1 METLIYGAVASAFG
15 ALLGIIGYMIKERF
29 KEQQSKI
36 VALEGKHESNMVE
49 MGAIKSNYL
58 TRFADMKADI
68 ERLRGGLIMVESNII
83 QVVGKEI
90 GDLKTTIIRI
100 QGER

>member
-1 METLIYGAVASAFG
+1 
-15 ALLGIIGYMIKERF
+15 
-29 KEQQSKI
+29 
-36 VALEGKHESNMVE
+36 MVE

>member
-1 METLIYGAVASAFG
+1 METLIYGAVAAAFG

-29 KEQQSKI
+29 KEQQAKI
-36 VALEGKHESNMVE
+36 VSLESRHEVNVIG
-49 MGAIKSNYL
+49 MGEIKSNYL

>member
-1 METLIYGAVASAFG
+1 METLLYAFVAAVFG

-29 KEQQSKI
+29 KEQQAKI
-36 VALEGKHESNMVE
+36 VALETRHEGNVIE

-58 TRFADMKADI
+58 TRFADVKADI
-68 ERLRGGLIMVESNII
+68 ERIRGGLIMVESNII

-90 GDLKTTIIRI
+90 GDLKTTIIQI
-100 QGER
+100 QGDR